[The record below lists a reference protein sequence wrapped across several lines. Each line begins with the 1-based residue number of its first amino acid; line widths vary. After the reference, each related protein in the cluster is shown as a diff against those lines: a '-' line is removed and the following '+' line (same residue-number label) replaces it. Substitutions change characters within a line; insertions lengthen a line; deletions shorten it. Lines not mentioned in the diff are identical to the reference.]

1 MAAWQ
6 GFRTFPLAAYVTK
19 PVLHLGQDQT
29 LFSSA
34 ASIFH
39 GAPSKL
45 FFKDARRAKRLLAPL
60 SFPVNQNKALIPG
73 GETANS
79 SWLPFAVL
87 YGASGM

>member
-39 GAPSKL
+39 GAPSQL
-45 FFKDARRAKRLLAPL
+45 FFKDAKRLIGIAPL

-73 GETANS
+73 REMANS